1 MSNKAN
7 IKFTQSTTILK
18 IPVDILNA
26 GLTSAV
32 QKKDTPVPNKLHS
45 HKGEHFFMWRSF
57 NHLKNDQNKLRSL
70 LESYKRQL

>member
-32 QKKDTPVPNKLHS
+32 QKKKHQCQISFIVIKENIFLC
-45 HKGEHFFMWRSF
+45 GEA
-57 NHLKNDQNKLRSL
+57 LII
-70 LESYKRQL
+70 